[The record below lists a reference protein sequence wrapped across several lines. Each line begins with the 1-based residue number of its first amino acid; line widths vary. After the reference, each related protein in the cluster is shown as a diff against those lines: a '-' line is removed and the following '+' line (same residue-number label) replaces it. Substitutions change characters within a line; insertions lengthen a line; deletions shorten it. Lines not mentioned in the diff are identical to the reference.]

1 MRACDTPF
9 HQRVYYLLAYYAENT
24 QRSFLLLRG
33 VARVDLQRESAR
45 CVQQRIQRVYMN
57 IYFLKKERKEG
68 QHPVG
73 AYILLLFGFQICFI
87 FFLRSVLASISLAKA
102 GVSTAPLSLLLI
114 SLAYLST
121 EDNVSEHAC
130 AHSLV
135 CFQSGS

>member
-1 MRACDTPF
+1 MRATENPES
-9 HQRVYYLLAYYAENT
+9 VYEHIF
-24 QRSFLLLRG
+24 SK
-33 VARVDLQRESAR
+33 
-45 CVQQRIQRVYMN
+45 
-57 IYFLKKERKEG
+57 KKERKEG

-130 AHSLV
+130 AHSLFAFKAV
-135 CFQSGS
+135 ASATKESCMHGVLNKIYLQNLFKVGCNFSRRI